1 MFKLN
6 EPLSDSIEFDGTIF
20 DIDMSFD
27 NVLDVFDVIQDNELE
42 PEEKIYTSLSLLI
55 GEDQTETLS
64 IYEMTSLFSQIKEQ
78 YIQMNISN
86 QVYDLEGNP
95 MELPGQSKEPDFSL
109 VHDAELIFTSF
120 IQAYSIDLHKQYGK
134 MHWQKFR
141 ILLRDL
147 PDDTKFKR
155 VIEIRNWVP
164 TKGTTSEERAKM
176 RELQKIYELPIEE
189 GGND

>member
-6 EPLSDSIEFDGTIF
+6 EPLLDSIEFDGKIF
-20 DIDMSFD
+20 NLDMSFD
-27 NVLDVFDVIQDNELE
+27 NILDVFDVVRDDELE

-55 GEDQTETLS
+55 GEEQTENLN
-64 IYEMTSLFSQIKEQ
+64 IYEMTSLFSQIKEK
-78 YIQMNISN
+78 YIQMESSN

-95 MELPGQSKEPDFSL
+95 MELPGQSKKPDFSL
-109 VHDAELIFTSF
+109 IHDAEMIFTSF
-120 IQAYSIDLHKQYGK
+120 MQAYGIDLHEEYGR
-134 MHWQKFR
+134 MHWHKFR

-176 RELQKIYELPIEE
+176 RELQKIYELPDEE
-189 GGND
+189 GGSD